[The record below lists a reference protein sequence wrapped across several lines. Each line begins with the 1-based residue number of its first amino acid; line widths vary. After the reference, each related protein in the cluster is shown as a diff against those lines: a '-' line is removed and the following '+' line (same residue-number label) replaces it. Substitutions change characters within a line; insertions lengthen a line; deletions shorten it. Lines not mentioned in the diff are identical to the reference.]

1 MARVDLN
8 CDMGESWG
16 AYTMGDDA
24 AMLRIVTSANVACG
38 FHGGDPL
45 VMHETLRLARQNG
58 VNVGAHP
65 SWLDPWGFGRRQIVN
80 ERPDDVEKMVVY
92 QVGAIREMAR
102 FVGHAIR
109 HVKPHGTLG
118 NLVQVDEPMARA
130 VASAVK
136 AIDPSLILMVMP
148 GSALERA
155 GAAAGLRL
163 AREVFADRAYDD
175 QGMLV
180 SRKLP
185 GAVIHDAALAAA
197 NVLRMVEERAV
208 ISVTGK
214 RVPVSVD
221 TICVHGDNPA
231 AVAMASEVRATLE
244 RAGIEVA
251 PLDRVLA

>member
-24 AMLRIVTSANVACG
+24 AMLAIVTSANVACG
-38 FHGGDPL
+38 FHGGDPI
-45 VMHETLRLARQNG
+45 VMHRTLTLALRNG

-65 SWLDPWGFGRRQIVN
+65 SYLDPWGFGRRRFVG
-80 ERPDDVEKMVVY
+80 EDPADLEKMIVY
-92 QVGAIREMAR
+92 QVGAIAAMAR
-102 FVGHAIR
+102 HVGHRIA

-118 NLVQVDEPMARA
+118 NAAQEDDALATVIART
-130 VASAVK
+130 VR
-136 AIDPSLILMVMP
+136 AIDPELVLMVMP
-148 GSALERA
+148 GGSLERA
-155 GAAAGLRL
+155 GEKANLRI

-175 QGMLV
+175 RGMLV

-185 GAVIHDAALAAA
+185 GAVLHDAALAAA
-197 NVLRMVEERAV
+197 NVLRMVQEGAV

-231 AVAMASEVRATLE
+231 AVAMATAVRATLE
-244 RAGIEVA
+244 AAGIAVR
-251 PLDRVLA
+251 PLTAFS